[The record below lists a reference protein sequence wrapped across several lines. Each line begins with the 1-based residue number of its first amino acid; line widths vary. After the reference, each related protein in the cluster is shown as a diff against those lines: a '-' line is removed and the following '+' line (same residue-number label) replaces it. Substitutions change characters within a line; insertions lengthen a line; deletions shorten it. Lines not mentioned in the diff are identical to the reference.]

1 MIISYKH
8 GNLVLSKL
16 LTIINGLRKY
26 MAPEKTSIR
35 HKQSF
40 FTGLDNKKYENRKL
54 NLVHDMGEGM
64 QHGVCIME

>member
-1 MIISYKH
+1 MKWKMIINYKH

-40 FTGLDNKKYENRKL
+40 SQDWTIKSIKT
-54 NLVHDMGEGM
+54 VS
-64 QHGVCIME
+64 